1 MRRTRVLLLALA
13 TVLGA
18 ASPARAQTSDH
29 TFRILRLESTPV
41 GALPPIALPMPAS
54 RDNDYWA
61 ARVAVGQLRGGDPE
75 RLAIGGGLD
84 FQWRGGSAFGLTAG
98 YRERDCDLAGPD
110 CGGHAMFGA
119 LARLNFITGGP
130 TVAALIG
137 DYTATST
144 LGAELGLGYSPRI
157 LPDMNACT
165 VDLGA
170 PFSVSMLQR
179 VRVTTFVKPGLVLDV
194 RCSAAGPSSGLSFLG
209 GMGVAVQQLAARG
222 LDLHLGVQRIFRRGV
237 GYAIGAT
244 LSYTRVP

>member
-1 MRRTRVLLLALA
+1 
-13 TVLGA
+13 
-18 ASPARAQTSDH
+18 
-29 TFRILRLESTPV
+29 
-41 GALPPIALPMPAS
+41 
-54 RDNDYWA
+54 
-61 ARVAVGQLRGGDPE
+61 
-75 RLAIGGGLD
+75 
-84 FQWRGGSAFGLTAG
+84 
-98 YRERDCDLAGPD
+98 
-110 CGGHAMFGA
+110 
-119 LARLNFITGGP
+119 
-130 TVAALIG
+130 
-137 DYTATST
+137 
-144 LGAELGLGYSPRI
+144 
-157 LPDMNACT
+157 MNACT